1 MTITRTDIEYVA
13 HLARLEVAPDQLDAY
28 VTKLG
33 RIMDF
38 IDTLEQAD
46 TAGLEPM
53 AHPQDMAQRLRP
65 DQVTETDRRE
75 EYQRN
80 APATADGLYIVPRVV
95 E

>member
-1 MTITRTDIEYVA
+1 VTITRTDIEYVA

>member
-1 MTITRTDIEYVA
+1 VTITRTDIEYVA
-13 HLARLEVAPDQLDAY
+13 HLARLEIDPAELDGY
-28 VTKLG
+28 VSKLG

-46 TAGLEPM
+46 TDSLQPM
-53 AHPQDMAQRLRP
+53 AHPQEMAQRLRP
-65 DQVTETDRRE
+65 DQVTETDRRD

-80 APATADGLYIVPRVV
+80 APETADGLYIVPRVV

>member
-13 HLARLEVAPDQLDAY
+13 HLARLEVDEADVETY

-33 RIMDF
+33 RIIDF

-46 TAGLEPM
+46 TEGLAPM
-53 AHPQDMAQRLRP
+53 AHPQDMAQRLRA
-65 DQVTETDRRE
+65 DAVTEIDRRD
-75 EYQRN
+75 EYQQN
-80 APATADGLYIVPRVV
+80 APATVEGLYLVPRVV